1 MLHIVAQFCWE
12 ADMDQE
18 ATPFARYM
26 KRAFETPGVERWQTR
41 FRRRCLVAAFPV
53 LLALAIGLPWATGVD
68 WLAVILAA
76 AFLVLASFLNMS
88 VRGITSVPSSVLDE
102 RQRLLA
108 ARSHMHAFYPA
119 LTAAFLFMVFVYP
132 AVQTLPL
139 AQGVVLPALFFG
151 TLAALPGMILAWR
164 LPDEPAE

>member
-1 MLHIVAQFCWE
+1 
-12 ADMDQE
+12 MDQE

-68 WLAVILAA
+68 WLALAPLAA
-76 AFLVLASFLNMS
+76 FFPLASFLNMS
-88 VRGITSVPSSVLDE
+88 VRGVTSVPSSVLDE
-102 RQRLLA
+102 RQRLMT

-119 LTAAFLFMVFVYP
+119 LTAAWLFAIFGHP
-132 AVQTLPL
+132 AAMELPL
-139 AQGVVLPALFFG
+139 WQAVAVGALCFG